1 MANRPKLHIYFD
13 MDYTL
18 IGISGDLRPGVK
30 RNFKKLKR
38 AGHLLYIWSGV
49 GIRSR
54 EVTQLGL
61 ACYVVGVF
69 EKPTQDYQHQVQNM
83 IKRGEIPV
91 LPDLV
96 IDDYPEIVSA
106 LGGIV
111 IKPYLRSDHNDN
123 EMDKMQNIISE
134 YHQTG
139 HCDNSAFR
147 PLHRLS
153 GS

>member
-1 MANRPKLHIYFD
+1 

-18 IGISGDLRPGVK
+18 IGINGELRPGVK
-30 RNFKKLKR
+30 TNFEKLQEG
-38 AGHLLYIWSGV
+38 GHLLYIWSGV
-49 GIRSR
+49 GIRNR

-61 ACYVVGVF
+61 GRYVCGVF
-69 EKPTQDYQHQVQNM
+69 EKPTQDYQHQLQIM
-83 IKRGEIPV
+83 IKRGEIPI

-111 IKPYLRSDHNDN
+111 IKPYVRTDLEDK
-123 EMDKMQNIISE
+123 EMDKIHNIIFQYQE
-134 YHQTG
+134 TG
-139 HCDNSAFR
+139 HSNDTAFR
-147 PLHRLS
+147 PLYDMP